1 MDGRL
6 RKALEWATIS
16 YDLFKEKSADD
27 DGSRQLLELYVKT
40 LTDRVKADQ
49 KLDVQ
54 IGKP

>member
-1 MDGRL
+1 M

-16 YDLFKEKSADD
+16 YDLFKEKSTAD